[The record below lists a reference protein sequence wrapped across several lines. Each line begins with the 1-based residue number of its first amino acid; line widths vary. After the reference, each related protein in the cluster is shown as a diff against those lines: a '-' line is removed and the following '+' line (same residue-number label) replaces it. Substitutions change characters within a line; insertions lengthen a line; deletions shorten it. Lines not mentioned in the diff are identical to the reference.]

1 MFLKFL
7 QKYKIK
13 DKELAVGVSGGAD
26 SLALV
31 LQMHEELSHN
41 GYKIIALT
49 VNHGLRDEADAE
61 AQYVAEVMLKAGME
75 HHILVWQGNK
85 PTTGIEEA
93 ARNARYHLLCGW
105 CHERKIQ
112 NLVMA
117 HHLFDQAETFLMRL
131 QRGSGLDGLCGMQPV
146 SENDGIKILRP
157 LLNVQPEKMKD
168 YLIAKKITWVE
179 DASNQNEEYLRVKA
193 RKFLPELD
201 ENLGITAK
209 RIVETMILL
218 TETRNFMEEV
228 TQNFIKSEVFFYDKS
243 GCSFHLLSLKKQ
255 NQTMIYR
262 VLNRLLKKI
271 GRRPYSAESDE
282 LTRLRQN
289 IFKPEFK
296 GCTLADCEIIRAY
309 EQIWI
314 VPEQKSRLVIPKKSW
329 EEYLELHPQ
338 YKKIKIPHK
347 MRLSLMK
354 SDTI

>member
-7 QKYKIK
+7 QKYNIT
-13 DKELAVGVSGGAD
+13 DKVLAIGVSGGAD

-49 VNHGLRDEADAE
+49 VNHGLRDEAPIE
-61 AQYVAEVMLKAGME
+61 AQYVAEVMLKAGIE
-75 HHILVWQGNK
+75 HHILIWQGNK

-105 CHERKIQ
+105 CQEHKIQ
-112 NLVMA
+112 NLVIA

-146 SENDGIKILRP
+146 SENDEIRILRP
-157 LLNVQPEKMKD
+157 LLNVLPQKMKD

-193 RKFLPELD
+193 RKFLPEL
-201 ENLGITAK
+201 EEKLGITAK
-209 RIVETMILL
+209 RIVETMSLL
-218 TETRNFMEEV
+218 GETRSFMEEV
-228 TQNFIKSEVFFYDKS
+228 TQYFIDNEVFFYDNS
-243 GCSFHLLSLKKQ
+243 GCSLNLLSLKKQ
-255 NQTMIYR
+255 HPEMIYR

-271 GRRPYSAESDE
+271 GRRAYSAESYE
-282 LTRLRQN
+282 LTRLREN
-289 IFKPEFK
+289 IFKMEFK
-296 GCTLADCEIIRAY
+296 SCTLADCEIIRAY

-314 VPEQKSRLVIPKKSW
+314 VPEQKSRMVMPKKCW
-329 EEYLELHPQ
+329 DEYLELHPQ